1 MKRILLAAATVASIA
16 AIAAPASAQ
25 GWRSI
30 NQRQAHL
37 DQRID
42 RGFRN
47 GSLTRGEAIRLR
59 AEFRRIAQLENYYR
73 RTGGGLDGRERR
85 DLDRR
90 MDILAARIRY
100 ERRDYQQR
108 RY

>member
-1 MKRILLAAATVASIA
+1 MKRILLAAAAVASITA
-16 AIAAPASAQ
+16 FAAPAGAQ
-25 GWRSI
+25 AWRSI
-30 NQRQAHL
+30 NQRQAQL
-37 DQRID
+37 DHRID
-42 RGFRN
+42 RGVRN
-47 GSLTRGEAIRLR
+47 GALTRGEAIRLR

-90 MDILAARIRY
+90 MDILAAKIRM
-100 ERRDYQQR
+100 EKRDYQR

>member
-1 MKRILLAAATVASIA
+1 MKRILLAAAAVASLT

-25 GWRSI
+25 AWRSI
-30 NQRQAHL
+30 NQRQAQL
-37 DQRID
+37 DHRID
-42 RGFRN
+42 RGVRT
-47 GSLTRGEAIRLR
+47 GVLTRGEAIRLR
-59 AEFRRIAQLENYYR
+59 AEFRRILQLEGYYR

-90 MDILAARIRY
+90 MDMLAAKIRY
-100 ERRDYQQR
+100 EKHDYQQR